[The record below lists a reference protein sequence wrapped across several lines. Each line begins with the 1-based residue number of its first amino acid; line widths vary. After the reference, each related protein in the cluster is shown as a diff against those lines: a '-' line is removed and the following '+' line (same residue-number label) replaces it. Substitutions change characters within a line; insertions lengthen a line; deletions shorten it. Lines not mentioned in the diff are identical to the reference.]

1 MAALKDMAFDYSMQR
16 GVGKKAYENY
26 MAGAKAVVREIQQAY
41 EIAGIDTAIDRIN
54 SFIEE
59 IK

>member
-26 MAGAKAVVREIQQAY
+26 MAGAKAVVREIQLAY
-41 EIAGIDTAIDRIN
+41 EIAGISTAIDRIN

>member
-1 MAALKDMAFDYSMQR
+1 MAFDYSMQR

-41 EIAGIDTAIDRIN
+41 EIAGIYTAIDRIN

>member
-1 MAALKDMAFDYSMQR
+1 MSTISDMAFDYSMQR

-41 EIAGIDTAIDRIN
+41 EIAGIYTAIDRIN